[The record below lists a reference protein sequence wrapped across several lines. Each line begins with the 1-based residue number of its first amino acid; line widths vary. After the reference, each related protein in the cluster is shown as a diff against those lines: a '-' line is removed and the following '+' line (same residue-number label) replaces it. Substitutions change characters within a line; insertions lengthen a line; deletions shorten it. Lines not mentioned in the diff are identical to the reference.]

1 MTMLKAGDNPR
12 ATSRRRRTILI
23 MSAADSLAHCLACA
37 DAIVARGDHVKIT
50 RDPGE
55 ALAKAI
61 TLHPDLVLVD
71 DRPRALDGLD
81 IVQRLREDERTRH
94 IPVRA
99 LRDFSTDNVTRRTDT
114 G

>member
-1 MTMLKAGDNPR
+1 MTMRKVGDNPH
-12 ATSRRRRTILI
+12 ATSERRRTVLI
-23 MSAADSLAHCLACA
+23 MSATDSLVHCLACA

-61 TLHPDLVLVD
+61 SQHPDLVLVD
-71 DRPRALDGLD
+71 DLARTIDGVD
-81 IVQRLREDERTRH
+81 IVQRLHDDERTRD

-99 LRDFSTDNVTRRTDT
+99 LRDFSAERVIGR
-114 G
+114 

>member
-61 TLHPDLVLVD
+61 TLHPDLVLVA
-71 DRPRALDGLD
+71 DRTRALDGLH
-81 IVQRLREDERTRH
+81 IAQRLREGERTR
-94 IPVRA
+94 PLPPRA
-99 LRDFSTDNVTRRTDT
+99 PRDFSPGTLAR
-114 G
+114 